1 MTPHISAKKEEIAK
15 DILMP
20 GDSLRAKY
28 IAENF
33 LSDYQ
38 LVNSIRN
45 IYAYTGQYRGKPV
58 TVMASRNGKS
68 KYRDLFLRII
78 PIL

>member
-15 DILMP
+15 NVLMP

-33 LSDYQ
+33 LSNYQ
-38 LVNSIRN
+38 LVSSIRN
-45 IYAYTGQYRGKPV
+45 IYAYTGQYKGKPI
-58 TVMASRNGKS
+58 TVMASRYGKS
-68 KYRDLFLRII
+68 KYGNLFL
-78 PIL
+78 

>member
-15 DILMP
+15 NVLMP

-33 LSDYQ
+33 LTDCK
-38 LVNSIRN
+38 LVSSIRN
-45 IYAYTGQYRGKPV
+45 IYAYTGKYNGIL
-58 TVMASRNGKS
+58 TTIMASRNGKS
-68 KYRDLFLRII
+68 KHGNLFL
-78 PIL
+78 

>member
-1 MTPHISAKKEEIAK
+1 MTPHINAKKEEIAK
-15 DILMP
+15 NVLMP

-33 LSDYQ
+33 LSDYK

-45 IYAYTGQYRGKPV
+45 VYTYTGKYHGK
-58 TVMASRNGKS
+58 TITIMASRNG
-68 KYRDLFLRII
+68 
-78 PIL
+78 